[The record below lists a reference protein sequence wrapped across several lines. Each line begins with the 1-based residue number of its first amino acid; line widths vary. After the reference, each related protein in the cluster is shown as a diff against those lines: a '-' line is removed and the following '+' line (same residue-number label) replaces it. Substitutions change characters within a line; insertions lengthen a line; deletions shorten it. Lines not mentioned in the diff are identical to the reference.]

1 MKTRIGTTA
10 LAALAFAACDTGA
23 DTNGDAASDTAA
35 IVETQPAGGQ
45 RATAALQ
52 DTAGNELG
60 TVTITAASDSG
71 VSITGQL
78 RGIAPGEHGIHIHMI
93 GQCDPATG
101 FESAGEHLNPTNR
114 QHGLENPNGPHL
126 GDLPNLTIASDS
138 TGRVSA
144 TSAGVRLG
152 QGGNLLDADGAAIV
166 VHANADDQTTDP
178 SGNSGARV
186 ACGVVNGN

>member
-1 MKTRIGTTA
+1 M
-10 LAALAFAACDTGA
+10 AALAGLTMVACDAGA
-23 DTNGDAASDTAA
+23 DADAGAAADTAA

-52 DTAGNELG
+52 DAAGNQLG
-60 TVTITAASDSG
+60 TITITASGDSG
-71 VSITGQL
+71 VSVTGRL
-78 RGIAPGEHGIHIHMI
+78 RGIAPGEHGIHIHMV

-114 QHGLENPNGPHL
+114 QHGLENANGPHL
-126 GDLPNLTIASDS
+126 GDLPNLTVANDS
-138 TGRVSA
+138 TGRVDA
-144 TSAGVRLG
+144 TNAGIRLG

-166 VHANADDQTTDP
+166 VHANPDDQTTDP

-186 ACGVVNGN
+186 ACGVVRGG